1 MLKKDRVK
9 ILVLK
14 GMRGS
19 CEVRPGPDSPLSQ
32 PPSNDLAILARPLPI
47 IVEMSMALWFTSSD
61 TKFQR

>member
-19 CEVRPGPDSPLSQ
+19 CEVRQALTVLYRSLP
-32 PPSNDLAILARPLPI
+32 RPI
-47 IVEMSMALWFTSSD
+47 IVEMRMALWFTSSD
-61 TKFQR
+61 IKFQR